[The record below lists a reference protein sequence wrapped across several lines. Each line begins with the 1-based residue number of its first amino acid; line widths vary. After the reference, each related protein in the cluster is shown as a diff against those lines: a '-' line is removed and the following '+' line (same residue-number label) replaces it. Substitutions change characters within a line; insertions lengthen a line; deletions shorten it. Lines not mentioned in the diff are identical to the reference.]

1 MAYNI
6 YNPAG
11 AFGAGF
17 AQVSNVIN
25 QRRKLKMA
33 EEEFALRKQDRAH
46 AIREEDTKKAVSMF
60 AAGLLD
66 PATGETDIK
75 RVNSLIGHP
84 AFNGALSA
92 ALSSG
97 LGKDIKITGV
107 QPADDKGN
115 LAVHYQDAAGKDD
128 VLATGAAGHD
138 EIITINQKNIS
149 SYVVGAIGYY
159 SPEMYKGIVESVKRG
174 AQLNDLTDY
183 LDQHMTAEQAN
194 ANAPAQMR
202 SRALQ
207 PSALPGSQSF
217 DSSASVQ
224 SSGLAAA
231 RPQIR
236 NRTRHRPQRLRPR
249 NRNRPNRPN

>member
-25 QRRKLKMA
+25 QRHKLKMA
-33 EEEFALRKQDRAH
+33 EEEFALRKQDRAR
-46 AIREEDTKKAVSMF
+46 AIQEEDTKKAVNMF

-66 PATGETDIK
+66 PTTGEMDIK
-75 RVNSLIGHP
+75 RAKGVIGQP
-84 AFNGALSA
+84 AFNGALSF

-115 LAVHYQDAAGKDD
+115 LAVHYQDASGKED

-138 EIITINQKNIS
+138 EITTINQKNIP
-149 SYVVGAIGYY
+149 SYFIAAIGHY
-159 SPEMYKGIVESVKRG
+159 SPEMYKGIVESAKKGV
-174 AQLNDLTDY
+174 
-183 LDQHMTAEQAN
+183 
-194 ANAPAQMR
+194 
-202 SRALQ
+202 
-207 PSALPGSQSF
+207 
-217 DSSASVQ
+217 
-224 SSGLAAA
+224 
-231 RPQIR
+231 
-236 NRTRHRPQRLRPR
+236 
-249 NRNRPNRPN
+249 